1 MNKVETYGEQNLRN
15 PDSALLGAPLDKRD
29 EQVHEVLGRGGRGGA
44 CDAAE
49 DGVQDGPA
57 VRADDGLALL
67 GERFD
72 GDRPAN
78 EAHDER
84 AGGYEGIP
92 LLKRERADGALDQGV
107 QGGWWESEEEGR
119 EVLYDL
125 EMHARECT

>member
-1 MNKVETYGEQNLRN
+1 M
-15 PDSALLGAPLDKRD
+15 
-29 EQVHEVLGRGGRGGA
+29 
-44 CDAAE
+44 
-49 DGVQDGPA
+49 QDGPA

-92 LLKRERADGALDQGV
+92 LLERECADGTLDQGV
-107 QGGWWESEEEGR
+107 QGCGWEPEEEGR

-125 EMHARECT
+125 DVNV